1 MDARKDMTPWIK
13 ALVLWLAIL
22 VLAVINGAAREKLFI
37 PALGN
42 TAGLITSGMIL
53 ASCIFLVAWL
63 GVPWYGRLAG
73 MQWLQIG
80 AFWLVLTLLF
90 EFGFG
95 RLVQHQTWAEL
106 LEAYRFK
113 GGNIWPLV
121 LVVTLI
127 SPWCAAKI
135 RAVL

>member
-1 MDARKDMTPWIK
+1 MTPWIK

-22 VLAVINGAAREKLFI
+22 MLAVMNGAAREKLLI

-63 GVPWYGRLAG
+63 GVPWYGHLAR

-106 LEAYRFK
+106 LEAYMFK

-135 RAVL
+135 RGVL